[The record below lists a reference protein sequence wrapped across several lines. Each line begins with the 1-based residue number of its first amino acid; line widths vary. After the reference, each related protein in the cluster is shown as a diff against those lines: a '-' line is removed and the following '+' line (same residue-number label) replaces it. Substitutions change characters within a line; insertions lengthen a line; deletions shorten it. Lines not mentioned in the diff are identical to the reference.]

1 MTAKIRGGQLAIE
14 ECPKDKKLNSRVKE
28 LIEKRLKYLKFLRR
42 FDYRRFEYVLEQ
54 LDIKYVPPPNSFH
67 WIARKEAMRALTK
80 RHCLNIKR
88 ARLAEYRETLED
100 QQLEFLK
107 NKIMN
112 LEFIRKEQ
120 EECKIPVTIT
130 RESIEKVKNQYDNLK
145 VKREEEAEI
154 KRKKEVR
161 EDYEIKL

>member
-1 MTAKIRGGQLAIE
+1 MTAKISGGQLAIE
-14 ECPKDKKLNSRVKE
+14 EKPSDKRLNTRVKE

-42 FDYRRFEYVLEQ
+42 YDYRRFEYVLEK
-54 LDIKYVPPPNSFH
+54 LDIKYVPPPKSFH

-80 RHCLNIKR
+80 RHCMNIKR
-88 ARLAEYRETLED
+88 TRLAEYRETLED

-120 EECKIPVTIT
+120 EECKIPVTIS
-130 RESIEKVKNQYDNLK
+130 RELIEKVKIQYDNLK
-145 VKREEEAEI
+145 TKRAEEDEI
-154 KRKKEVR
+154 KRKREVR